1 MSTDIETIVKETV
14 ALKRPAKW
22 VIVLHNDD
30 TTSMEFVVE
39 LLLYVFDMSTE
50 KAAALMFDVHIN
62 GKAVAGV
69 YSYEMAEQKF
79 AEAQTHIKMSPYQL
93 VVTLEQE

>member
-1 MSTDIETIVKETV
+1 MSTDNETIVKETV

-39 LLLYVFDMSTE
+39 LLLYVFDMSAK
-50 KAAALMFDVHIN
+50 KAAELMIHVHVN

-69 YSYEMAEQKF
+69 FSYEMAEQKF
-79 AEAQTHIKMSPYQL
+79 AEAQTHINLSPYSL
-93 VVTLEQE
+93 LVTLEQE